1 MEATVENSTVIVKG
15 PQIENS
21 WIPSTPAKP
30 GLEAQPIYT
39 ETQERQPLQANWSQ
53 QSLPCEGNASD
64 GCRKAGKSIKF
75 QQEIKVHSV
84 ATCCGENN
92 YVAAARNSD
101 GLDATSAAE
110 SRLHEVPLKFFQE
123 LSLETDK
130 WGNVSFQELMALADA
145 AGTAKAAE
153 EASKITGLNAE
164 NMSCCIQFTQL
175 PEISTSS
182 SLENQGLD
190 SSSQNNPKTPHCEN
204 VISSRL
210 CFDLNSPP
218 RTIADASTTLVS
230 SQFEPVTPD
239 PTRRTDG
246 RKVSNSAA
254 AAKETRMQNEVMM
267 TPELHELQNNQS
279 VLVENQS
286 WATISTVIGE
296 NFKPEVGSEQQTDL
310 TKTPLQKPRR
320 RKHRPKVVVEGQPN
334 TKRNRNRGTPKPTGH
349 QEIAKPK
356 RKYVRKSTV
365 GKPVDSPL
373 EGKTNGTDLEATPK
387 RKYVRRSAVGKPVD
401 TPLEGKTDGTDL
413 EAKPS
418 SSENVPKSK
427 RKYVRRKGVEQSTTP
442 LEVGCTTRNDT
453 MPVRVTRSSCKKS
466 LNFNSEGRG
475 PDERSTQ
482 PPLDVDAKSHS
493 QASIPEDQSRS
504 TMKLGQEMEVAQ
516 PPLDADAKSHS
527 QASIPEDQSRST
539 MKLGQGMEVTVEKTE
554 VGVAYDLTQTI
565 DRAFQ
570 GYLFVNESQP
580 SGDTTYC
587 TSNQNGCTRG
597 KCQIVF
603 SDVTHDKEASNFGT
617 LSSDA
622 RCVTGSTSSCS
633 SSACL
638 TQETQS
644 RKSKSQ
650 RSFRSDESESRRIN
664 ATRAHYNLLQA
675 CQELFPPYGY
685 NCQGTPS
692 MQFPTIFKKKRTE
705 NSHKSATSSILQKS
719 STYDNDGRDSLRP
732 SNDYQIYNFTS
743 GTDFM
748 MSAAHSDANSIP
760 TAAAAADG
768 TRHEQNPFVCL
779 PILRSAERLT
789 KKRSKGP
796 IRVRDFASLHEIWG
810 QFPTSSRGML
820 SSGVLKGPHT
830 CMDALVADNRPRMT
844 TKKRS
849 KRNSVASNSSF
860 SNTYDHQK
868 FAKMSMGSST
878 KLWKNKSS
886 TIDAII
892 EQFNYLDIQ
901 KEHNGL
907 FNQEQNALVTYQVDC
922 PWQNSIVLYQSN
934 GSVVPYDGLSS
945 QIRKRRPRPK
955 VDLDEETNRVWKLL
969 LEDINNDGID
979 GTDQQKAQWWAG
991 ERAVFRGRADS
1002 FIARMHLVQGDRR
1015 FTPWKGSVV
1024 DSVVG
1029 VFLTQNVSDHL
1040 SSSAFISMAARFPLK
1055 SKSNHYHTQPCEQQT
1070 TEGQVIID
1078 PDDTIKWHKKVS
1090 SQLACLQDS
1099 VTLCDKECNEEVTI
1113 TRDSSGDTSEG
1124 TTKATKILRSIS
1136 SDSSECSPKL
1146 YNEPDISSLK
1156 SQDDQRLA
1164 SFNGDSRELDV
1175 ISSQNSVIS
1184 SHSSVETINKA
1195 ESYSQSSSEAEPADG
1210 TCGSFVK
1217 LLQMAGTT
1225 MLHGVYNEG
1234 SRKRSSSLG
1243 MPTKSE
1249 GFGELRNFDL
1259 SEDNRFCDA
1268 YKENELFVTEQIGSA
1283 ESSAGVP
1290 CQNTIAISFEEL
1302 QKFSIE
1308 NSDSN
1313 SPNNHQRPIEDQ
1325 ETELVSEVQKQE
1337 NNCRVGQV
1345 SNPLSSSE
1353 CILDVSGKTQITRNQ
1368 KAVHLNLNDCNT
1380 IVEKIDEV
1388 SPSISNAKRGR
1399 NGKEKKDAI
1408 DWDSLRIQALSNGEK
1423 RERTANTMDSVDW
1436 EAVRCAEVED
1446 IAETIK
1452 ERGMNNMLA
1461 RRIQDF
1467 LNRLVTDHG
1476 SIDLEWLRDVP
1487 PDRVK
1492 DYLLSVKGLGL
1503 KSVECVRLLTLHHL
1517 AFPVDTNVGRIAVRL
1532 GWVPLQPLPESLQLH
1547 LLELYPVLE
1556 SIQKFLW
1563 PRLCKLDQR
1572 TLYEL
1577 HYQMIT
1583 FGKVFCTKS
1592 KPNCNSCPMRGECRH
1607 FASAFA
1613 SARLALPAPEDKS
1626 IITAAQY
1633 RDPNTNPE
1641 ENINHLQ
1648 LPLPQTSQQL
1658 ESGSQVGTCGPIIEE
1673 PATPEPIIIEEPAT
1687 PEPIIEQP
1695 ASPQLEHTQIPELDI
1710 EDAFHEDEDA
1720 DEIPTIK
1727 LNIEE
1732 LNQNLLNYIQKNVV
1746 LTSESEMSK
1755 ALVVLTPE
1763 AASIP
1768 TTKLKNI
1775 SRLRTEHYVYELP
1788 DAHPLLK
1795 GFDQREPD
1803 DPSSY
1808 LLAIWTPGETI
1819 DSIQPP
1825 ERSCSFQESGKLCDR
1840 ETCFSCNSIREAN
1853 SQTVRGTLLIPCR
1866 TAMRGSFP
1874 LNGTYFQVNEVFADH
1889 ESSLNPIDVPR
1900 NWLWNLRRRTV
1911 YFGTSIPTIFKGLS
1925 QEEIQY
1931 CFWRGFVCLRGFDRK
1946 TRAPRPLVARLHFPA
1961 SKLTKK
1967 RGRTDES

>member
-15 PQIENS
+15 PQVENY

-30 GLEAQPIYT
+30 GLEDQPIYI
-39 ETQERQPLQANWSQ
+39 ETQERQPLQASWSQ
-53 QSLPCEGNASD
+53 QPLPCEGNAAD
-64 GCRKAGKSIKF
+64 ECRKAGKSIKS
-75 QQEIKVHSV
+75 QQEIKVRNV
-84 ATCCGENN
+84 ATCCGGN
-92 YVAAARNSD
+92 YVTIARNSD
-101 GLDATSAAE
+101 DLEATSAVE
-110 SRLHEVPLKFFQE
+110 SRLHEVPLKVFQE
-123 LSLETDK
+123 FSLENPDK

-153 EASKITGLNAE
+153 EASKITSLNAE
-164 NMSCCIQFTQL
+164 NMPCCIPFTQL
-175 PEISTSS
+175 PEVSTSS
-182 SLENQGLD
+182 SLENQALD
-190 SSSQNNPKTPHCEN
+190 SSSQNNPKTPHREN

-218 RTIADASTTLVS
+218 TTIADASATLVS
-230 SQFEPVTPD
+230 SQFAPVTPD
-239 PTRRTDG
+239 PTKRTDG
-246 RKVSNSAA
+246 RKMSNSAA
-254 AAKETRMQNEVMM
+254 AAKETTMQNEVMM

-279 VLVENQS
+279 ALVENQS
-286 WATISTVIGE
+286 WATISTEIGE

-310 TKTPLQKPRR
+310 SKTPLQKPRR

-334 TKRNRNRGTPKPTGH
+334 RTRSRRTPKPTGH
-349 QEIAKPK
+349 QEIAPK

-365 GKPVDSPL
+365 SKPMDTPL

-387 RKYVRRSAVGKPVD
+387 RKYVRKSAVSKPVD

-418 SSENVPKSK
+418 CSENVPRSK

-442 LEVGCTTRNDT
+442 SEVGPTTRNDT
-453 MPVRVTRSSCKKS
+453 MPVRVTRSSCKKA
-466 LNFNSEGRG
+466 LNFNFEGQG

-504 TMKLGQEMEVAQ
+504 TVKLGQE
-516 PPLDADAKSHS
+516 
-527 QASIPEDQSRST
+527 
-539 MKLGQGMEVTVEKTE
+539 MEVTVEKTE
-554 VGVAYDLTQTI
+554 VGIAYDLTQTM
-565 DRAFQ
+565 DHVLQ
-570 GYLFVNESQP
+570 GYLSVNGSQR
-580 SGDTTYC
+580 SGDSTYC

-603 SDVTHDKEASNFGT
+603 SDVTHDKEASIFGT
-617 LSSDA
+617 FSSDSK
-622 RCVTGSTSSCS
+622 CVTRSTSSCS

-644 RKSKSQ
+644 RKSKRQ
-650 RSFRSDESESRRIN
+650 QSFRSDDSESCRIN
-664 ATRAHYNLLQA
+664 ATGAQYNSLQA
-675 CQELFPPYGY
+675 YQELFPPFGY

-705 NSHKSATSSILQKS
+705 NSHKSATSSILPKS
-719 STYDNDGRDSLRP
+719 STYENDGQDSLYPP
-732 SNDYQIYNFTS
+732 SDSQIYNSTS
-743 GTDFM
+743 GTDFVIT
-748 MSAAHSDANSIP
+748 AAHCNANSIP
-760 TAAAAADG
+760 TATAADG
-768 TRHEQNPFVCL
+768 TRHEQNTFICL
-779 PILRSAERLT
+779 PILGSAERLT

-796 IRVRDFASLHEIWG
+796 VRVRDGASLHEICR
-810 QFPTSSRGML
+810 QFPTTSRGMP
-820 SSGVLKGPHT
+820 SSRVAQGPHT
-830 CMDALVADNRPRMT
+830 CMDALVADNQARMT

-849 KRNSVASNSSF
+849 KRNSVASTSPF
-860 SNTYDHQK
+860 SNTYNHQK
-868 FAKMSMGSST
+868 FAKMSMVPPS
-878 KLWKNKSS
+878 KLRKNKSS

-892 EQFNYLDIQ
+892 EQFNCLEIEKEQ
-901 KEHNGL
+901 KGL
-907 FNQEQNALVTYQVDC
+907 SNQEQNALVTYQVDYS
-922 PWQNSIVLYQSN
+922 WQNSIVLYQSN
-934 GSVVPYDGLSS
+934 GSVVPYDVSS
-945 QIRKRRPRPK
+945 PQIRKRRPRPK
-955 VDLDEETNRVWKLL
+955 VDLDDETNRVWKLL

-979 GTDQQKAQWWAG
+979 GTDQQKAQWWEN
-991 ERAVFRGRADS
+991 EREVFRGRTNS

-1055 SKSNHYHTQPCEQQT
+1055 SSDHYHAQSWERQT
-1070 TEGQVIID
+1070 TEGPIVID
-1078 PDDTIKWHKKVS
+1078 PDDTIEWHKNIS
-1090 SQLACLQDS
+1090 SQLACLS
-1099 VTLCDKECNEEVTI
+1099 MTLCDKEYNEEVTS
-1113 TRDSSGDTSEG
+1113 TRDSSGDISES
-1124 TTKATKILRSIS
+1124 TKATKISRSTS

-1146 YNEPDISSLK
+1146 YNEPDTSSLK
-1156 SQDDQRLA
+1156 FQDDQRLA
-1164 SFNGDSRELDV
+1164 SFNGYGRELDDI

-1184 SHSSVETINKA
+1184 SHNSVDSINKA

-1234 SRKRSSSLG
+1234 SRKRSSSIG

-1249 GFGELRNFDL
+1249 GMNSGFGELRNFDR
-1259 SEDNRFCDA
+1259 SEDNRFCDV
-1268 YKENELFVTEQIGSA
+1268 YKENELSVTEQIGLSA

-1290 CQNTIAISFEEL
+1290 CQNAIATSFEEL
-1302 QKFSIE
+1302 QKFSSE
-1308 NSDSN
+1308 KFDFN
-1313 SPNNHQRPIEDQ
+1313 SPNHHQRPIEDQ
-1325 ETELVSEVQKQE
+1325 GTELVSEVQKQE

-1345 SNPLSSSE
+1345 SNPPSSSE
-1353 CILDVSGKTQITRNQ
+1353 CILDVSGKTQTTRNQ
-1368 KAVHLNLNDCNT
+1368 KAVQLNLNDCNT
-1380 IVEKIDEV
+1380 IVEKTDEV
-1388 SPSISNAKRGR
+1388 SPSTSKAKRGR
-1399 NGKEKKDAI
+1399 NGKEKKDAVN
-1408 DWDSLRIQALSNGEK
+1408 WDSFRIEALSIGEK
-1423 RERTANTMDSVDW
+1423 RERTADTMDSVDW

-1446 IAETIK
+1446 IADTIK

-1461 RRIQDF
+1461 QRIQDF

-1476 SIDLEWLRDVP
+1476 SIDLEWLRNVP

-1633 RDPNTNPE
+1633 REPNRNPE
-1641 ENINHLQ
+1641 ESINHLQ

-1658 ESGSQVGTCGPIIEE
+1658 ETGSEVGTCGPIIEE
-1673 PATPEPIIIEEPAT
+1673 PTT

-1695 ASPQLEHTQIPELDI
+1695 VSPQLEHTQIPELDI

-1727 LNIEE
+1727 LNIEQ

-1775 SRLRTEHYVYELP
+1775 SRLRTEHHVYELP
-1788 DAHPLLK
+1788 DAHPLLE
-1795 GFDQREPD
+1795 GLDRREPD

-1819 DSIQPP
+1819 DSVQPP
-1825 ERSCSFQESGKLCDR
+1825 ERLCSFQESGKLCGQ

-1900 NWLWNLRRRTV
+1900 DWLWNLRRRTV
-1911 YFGTSIPTIFKGLS
+1911 YFGTSVPTIFKGLS

-1967 RGRTDES
+1967 RVRTDES